1 MGFNHKDLRLFVVVV
16 VVVIMNMVENSEGKT
31 MGCDVFQGNW
41 VIDQSYPPYNA
52 SSTCP
57 FVGTEFNGLSFLEKL
72 RGKTIMF
79 VGDSLSK
86 NQWLSLLCM
95 IHSSVPSASY
105 VVKMRGAEGITT
117 YNFTEIENLFDDT
130 DYGVKVVY
138 HHSLYLVDI
147 VREKIGRVLK
157 LDSITS
163 GNLWLGVD
171 YLVFNTFGGGGGGGG
186 GNGVDGD
193 ERRCDLFKGRWL
205 WDESD
210 SNPMYT
216 GSECPFINP
225 GLNCQKNGRADNMY
239 LNFRW
244 QPHGCSLPRGKKI
257 MFVGDS
263 LSSNQWQSL
272 ACMLYNPTRR
282 SNPSL
287 THQGQLSTISFP
299 EHGVSI
305 MYLKN
310 GFLVDLEV
318 EKKGRVLKL
327 DSISKGRIWEEAD
340 ILIFNSYH
348 WNCDGQTEP
357 ILGFSYPGKKYA
369 AEQVVKDVLAKMKN
383 PAYLLDITLL
393 TQLRK
398 DGHPSKYAGG
408 MTDCS
413 HWCLAGVPDTW
424 NQILYTIL
432 LKD

>member
-1 MGFNHKDLRLFVVVV
+1 MLNKCIFV
-16 VVVIMNMVENSEGKT
+16 IEGRKQKSHLLT
-31 MGCDVFQGNW
+31 TQETHA
-41 VIDQSYPPYNA
+41 Q
-52 SSTCP
+52 
-57 FVGTEFNGLSFLEKL
+57 K
-72 RGKTIMF
+72 
-79 VGDSLSK
+79 
-86 NQWLSLLCM
+86 LLCLLWFCFM
-95 IHSSVPSASY
+95 LKMSVWTLCFLLFYVSS
-105 VVKMRGAEGITT
+105 
-117 YNFTEIENLFDDT
+117 
-130 DYGVKVVY
+130 
-138 HHSLYLVDI
+138 
-147 VREKIGRVLK
+147 
-157 LDSITS
+157 
-163 GNLWLGVD
+163 
-171 YLVFNTFGGGGGGGG
+171 FGGGGGGGG

-244 QPHGCSLPRGKKI
+244 QPHGCSLPRFNGEEFLQRNRGKKI

-348 WNCDGQTEP
+348 WWIHAGQLKSWDYYQVGEKLYRDMALMDAYKIALTTWARWVDSNISKKTRVFFQGISAVHYEGKDWGEPSVRNCDGQTEP

>member
-57 FVGTEFNGLSFLEKL
+57 FVGTEFDCLNNGRPDHLYLKYRWQPHSCTLSRFNGLSFLEKL

-117 YNFTEIENLFDDT
+117 YNFT

-171 YLVFNTFGGGGGGGG
+171 YLVFNTWHWWSREGLTRPFDYIQDGEGIYKDMDRVVAFGKAIHTWGQWVDANVDPIKSKVFFQGISPTHYN
-186 GNGVDGD
+186 GNSWG
-193 ERRCDLFKGRWL
+193 EPKAH
-205 WDESD
+205 
-210 SNPMYT
+210 
-216 GSECPFINP
+216 
-225 GLNCQKNGRADNMY
+225 NC
-239 LNFRW
+239 L
-244 QPHGCSLPRGKKI
+244 
-257 MFVGDS
+257 
-263 LSSNQWQSL
+263 
-272 ACMLYNPTRR
+272 
-282 SNPSL
+282 
-287 THQGQLSTISFP
+287 
-299 EHGVSI
+299 
-305 MYLKN
+305 
-310 GFLVDLEV
+310 
-318 EKKGRVLKL
+318 
-327 DSISKGRIWEEAD
+327 
-340 ILIFNSYH
+340 
-348 WNCDGQTEP
+348 GQTEP
-357 ILGFSYPGKKYA
+357 VPGSTYPGATPAALTVLKNELKFIKKP
-369 AEQVVKDVLAKMKN
+369 VT
-383 PAYLLDITLL
+383 LLDITNLSL
-393 TQLRK
+393 LRK
-398 DGHPSKYAGG
+398 DGHPSKYGLGG
-408 MTDCS
+408 GTGMDCS

-424 NQILYTIL
+424 NVLLYHFLIDKPT
-432 LKD
+432 KF